1 MHDVGKLIFEL
12 FTPKEYAE
20 VRIHSEQKKMSLL
33 EAEIGLIGISHAD
46 IGRILADKWALP
58 LDLEYAIV
66 HHHHPL
72 SVNKIKELVS
82 LIHIADAVSH
92 QLHCGLWDDE
102 TPPPELKDARKI
114 LSIDDAWYSR
124 IIDSMT
130 NEIEKYHEFLS
141 IIEGK
146 PC

>member
-1 MHDVGKLIFEL
+1 MIVEKSSTATAIILKPCG
-12 FTPKEYAE
+12 
-20 VRIHSEQKKMSLL
+20 RSQQKKMSLL

-114 LSIDDAWYSR
+114 LSIDDARYSR